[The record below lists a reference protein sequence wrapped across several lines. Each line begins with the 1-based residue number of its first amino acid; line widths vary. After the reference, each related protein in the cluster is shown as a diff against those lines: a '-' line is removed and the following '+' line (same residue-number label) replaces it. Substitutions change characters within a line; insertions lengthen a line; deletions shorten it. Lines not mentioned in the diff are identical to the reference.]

1 MSAAPSLRA
10 QLIIVTGLSGSGKSI
25 AIRQLEDDG
34 YYCLDNLPADFL
46 QSVVSNLA
54 EHGSRKLAVSIDARS
69 QINLKT
75 ADQTIKAL
83 QAQGCD
89 VRVLFLTASSPELVR
104 RFSETRRRHPLTG
117 SREDGTADRTLNEAI
132 GMERE
137 LLAPVTQVAH
147 VIDTTGLLPNT
158 LRDWVRTFAHAAQSM
173 MTLSFESF
181 AFKHGIPVAADL
193 VFDVRNLPNPYYVPE
208 LRPLTGLDAPV
219 AEYLAASGDVREMID
234 DIARFLAKWLPS
246 YEAQNRHYL
255 TIAIGCTGGQH
266 RSVYVANTLGECF
279 RDKAITVV
287 RHRNLSRKM
296 PEALARYAAEQTKAQ
311 KS

>member
-75 ADQTIKAL
+75 ADQAIKAL

>member
-1 MSAAPSLRA
+1 M
-10 QLIIVTGLSGSGKSI
+10 
-25 AIRQLEDDG
+25 
-34 YYCLDNLPADFL
+34 
-46 QSVVSNLA
+46 VSNLA

-75 ADQTIKAL
+75 ADQAIKAL

-296 PEALARYAAEQTKAQ
+296 PEALARYASEQAKAQ

>member
-75 ADQTIKAL
+75 ADQAIKAL

-296 PEALARYAAEQTKAQ
+296 AEALARYAAEQAKAQ